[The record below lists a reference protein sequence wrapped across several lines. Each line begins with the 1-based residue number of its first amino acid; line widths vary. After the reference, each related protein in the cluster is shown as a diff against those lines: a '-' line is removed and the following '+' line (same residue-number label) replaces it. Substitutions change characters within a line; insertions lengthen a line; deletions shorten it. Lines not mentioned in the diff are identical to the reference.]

1 MQTPRQRA
9 TARGPPG
16 RAAAPWS
23 ARACDTGRAARS
35 SWRTQTGTR
44 QVVGIATASVGI
56 LLIVIGLNASQAP
69 VGRITETFTGRISN
83 ATMRYLVGGGA
94 AIVAGGVL
102 ALRLRRA

>member
-1 MQTPRQRA
+1 
-9 TARGPPG
+9 
-16 RAAAPWS
+16 
-23 ARACDTGRAARS
+23 
-35 SWRTQTGTR
+35 
-44 QVVGIATASVGI
+44 